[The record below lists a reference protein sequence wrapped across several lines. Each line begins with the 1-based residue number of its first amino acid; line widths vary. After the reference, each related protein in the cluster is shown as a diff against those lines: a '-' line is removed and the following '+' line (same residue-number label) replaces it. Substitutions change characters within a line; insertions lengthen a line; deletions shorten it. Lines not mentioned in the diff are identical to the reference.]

1 MSSLPT
7 SPPAPPAVLVF
18 AASDPSSGAGIQADL
33 LTLASL
39 GCHPL
44 TAITALTVQDTVGV
58 QSLQPVAAELVEQ
71 QARTVLEDM
80 PVAALKVGVLKRVR
94 ALGYQDINE
103 YVDRLFD
110 DDHFDVELIHLIDCV
125 TTNKTDFFREPFH
138 FDFLRDTAVPELLRK
153 TRGRPLKIWSAACST
168 GMEAYTVAIVL
179 DDMQRNGGPSFQF
192 RILGTD
198 ISTSVLQLAEE
209 GIYTKEMIAPVPDA
223 LSKRYFLSSKDKS
236 RGEVRIVPEL
246 RRSVAFMRMNLMDA
260 VYPVDR
266 DVDVIFCRNV
276 LIYFDKPTQSKVV
289 ERLCSHLRP
298 GGYLIVGHSESMI
311 QNQSIKIKQVQPTI
325 FKV

>member
-1 MSSLPT
+1 MQPLMIEPLPR
-7 SPPAPPAVLVF
+7 L
-18 AASDPSSGAGIQADL
+18 SDRHFREI
-33 LTLASL
+33 
-39 GCHPL
+39 
-44 TAITALTVQDTVGV
+44 
-58 QSLQPVAAELVEQ
+58 AELVEQ
-71 QARTVLEDM
+71 QVGIRLPENKRLMLEGR
-80 PVAALKVGVLKRVR
+80 LQKRVR

-103 YVDRLFD
+103 YVDRLFE
-110 DDHFDVELIHLIDCV
+110 DDHFDAELIHLIDCV

-168 GMEAYTVAIVL
+168 GMEAYTIAIVL
-179 DDMQRNGGPSFQF
+179 DDMQRSGVGFQF

-198 ISTSVLQLAEE
+198 ISTGVLQLAEE
-209 GIYTKEMIAPVPDA
+209 GIYTREMIAPVPEA
-223 LSKRYFLSSKDKS
+223 MAKRYFLSSKDKS
-236 RGEVRIVPEL
+236 RSEVRIVPEL

>member
-1 MSSLPT
+1 MQPLMIEPLPR
-7 SPPAPPAVLVF
+7 L
-18 AASDPSSGAGIQADL
+18 SDR
-33 LTLASL
+33 
-39 GCHPL
+39 HFR
-44 TAITALTVQDTVGV
+44 AI
-58 QSLQPVAAELVEQ
+58 AELVEQ
-71 QARTVLEDM
+71 QVGIRLPENKRLMLEGR
-80 PVAALKVGVLKRVR
+80 LQKRVR
-94 ALGYQDINE
+94 MLGYGDINE
-103 YVDRLFD
+103 YVDHLFD
-110 DDHFDVELIHLIDCV
+110 DDHFDTELIHLIDCV

-138 FDFLRDTAVPELLRK
+138 FDFLREIAVPELLRRA
-153 TRGRPLKIWSAACST
+153 RGRPLKIWSAACST
-168 GMEAYTVAIVL
+168 GMEAYTIAIVL
-179 DDMQRNGGPSFQF
+179 DDMQRTGGASFQF

-198 ISTSVLQLAEE
+198 ISTGVLQLAEE

-223 LSKRYFLSSKDKS
+223 MAKRYFLSSKDKS
-236 RGEVRIVPEL
+236 RSEVRIVPEL

-311 QNQSIKIKQVQPTI
+311 QNQSIKMKQLQPTI